1 MKLKER
7 VIIERI
13 IFREDGRV
21 EAIDIHD
28 EKFGEAVF
36 FSKGSRH
43 FHGFYN
49 KKSEID
55 PKSNLC
61 EKQKKYE

>member
-7 VIIERI
+7 IIIERI
-13 IFREDGRV
+13 IYREDGRV

-28 EKFGEAVF
+28 EKFGEAILF
-36 FSKGSRH
+36 DKGHRH

-49 KKSEID
+49 KKSKID
-55 PKSNLC
+55 S
-61 EKQKKYE
+61 KKL

>member
-1 MKLKER
+1 MKKLKER

-13 IFREDGRV
+13 IYGEDGRV

-36 FSKGSRH
+36 FQNGSRH
-43 FHGFYN
+43 FHGYYN

-55 PKSNLC
+55 
-61 EKQKKYE
+61 KKYD